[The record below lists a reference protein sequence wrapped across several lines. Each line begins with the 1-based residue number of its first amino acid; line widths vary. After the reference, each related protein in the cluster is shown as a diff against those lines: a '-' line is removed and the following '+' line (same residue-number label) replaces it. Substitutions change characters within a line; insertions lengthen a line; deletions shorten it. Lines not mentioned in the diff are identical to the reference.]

1 MNIRPLKKLWYLTKT
16 LPIFLFIILLSFFS
30 CSDETLVPIINDDSF
45 SNGVFITNEGLFQ
58 AGNASVSFYDLT
70 TNSIQE
76 RIFSAV
82 NNQPLGDILQSM
94 NVQGDKTYLVVNN
107 SDKIE
112 IVNTSDFS
120 SVGTIENLGSPRHIQ
135 LINTDKAYV
144 TDLFNEAISVVDLNT
159 NQVIQKIPIRGGST
173 EEMLLIG
180 DELFVTSPSL
190 FNNYSNQ
197 LFVINT
203 VSDEV
208 VDSITV
214 GYNPSNVQLDRNNQL
229 WVMCNGDRDVADNF
243 GGLYRINPDT
253 KAVDLALPFTDKA
266 ASFYPRLAL
275 NGNRDQLYFLKLD
288 IFSLSIND
296 TVLPTNP
303 IIEANGRDLYGLGV
317 HPTTDQIFVGDSG
330 NFVQQGTVTIHN
342 EAGAELSTFKAG
354 VGVNGFYFN

>member
-1 MNIRPLKKLWYLTKT
+1 MNIRPLKKLWYLSKI
-16 LPIFLFIILLSFFS
+16 LPVLLIIILLSFFS
-30 CSDETLVPIINDDSF
+30 CSDKTLIPIINEGDF
-45 SNGVFITNEGLFQ
+45 NNGVFITNEGQFQ
-58 AGNASVSFYDLT
+58 AGNASVSFYDLASS
-70 TNSIQE
+70 NVQE
-76 RIFSAV
+76 KIFSTV

-94 NVQGDKTYLVVNN
+94 TIQGDKAYLVLNN

-112 IVNTSDFS
+112 IVNISDFS

-135 LINTDKAYV
+135 FINAEKAYV

-159 NQVIQKIPIRGGST
+159 NQVIQKIPIKGGST

-180 DELFVTSPSL
+180 DELFVPRPSL

-197 LFVINT
+197 LFVVNT
-203 VSDEV
+203 VLDEV

-229 WVMCNGDRDVADNF
+229 WVMCNGDADVANNF
-243 GGLYRINPDT
+243 GGLYRINPET

-275 NGNRDQLYFLKLD
+275 NDNRDQLYFLKLD
-288 IFSLSIND
+288 IFSLSID
-296 TVLPTNP
+296 ATTLPTSP

-317 HPTTDQIFVGDSG
+317 HPNTDQIFVGDSG
-330 NFVQQGTVTIHN
+330 NFVQQGTVTIHD
-342 EAGAELSTFKAG
+342 ETGAELSTFKGG